1 MNKKIIVILMALICF
16 FSLNIVKAESVSNF
30 IDLQS
35 YETIYKLS
43 EDADMSLPFVKVFND
58 KAIFDKS
65 INSSGLSIGAKTI
78 EINEKLSGA
87 QTIITTDSVEIK
99 GTLEYGVILAG
110 NVVISGNVEKDV
122 LIMAE
127 SLFITDTASIGG
139 DVVAI
144 AETMEVEGN
153 ITGNLIASSANMLM
167 NGNVGKDFRVYSD
180 AIDFQNA
187 NVSGTIYIETNSE
200 LNISDRYPNAT
211 INKINTNIKT
221 EEDKKIDIKETFIH
235 VLTGVIVFTLLN
247 LLMTKIKPNLFKTLT
262 NKFTNNSSYAVLM
275 GVLTLAT
282 IPVVSVILIFLS
294 IWGLAVIAI
303 PAMVVYIALI
313 VVIISLA
320 KFITGAVIYE
330 LIKNKLKVDNKL
342 KEIGALLLVYAVV
355 YLVCNMPYI
364 AWIATMATILV
375 SSSVVITGLTKKEN

>member
-43 EDADMSLPFVKVFND
+43 EDSDVSLPFVKVFND

-78 EINEKLSGA
+78 EVNEKISGA

-144 AETMEVEGN
+144 AETMEIEGN

-211 INKINTNIKT
+211 INKINTNTKT
-221 EEDKKIDIKETFIH
+221 EEDNKVDVKETFIH

-247 LLMTKIKPNLFKTLT
+247 LLMAKIKPNLFKTLT

>member
-16 FSLNIVKAESVSNF
+16 FSLNIVNAESVSNF

-43 EDADMSLPFVKVFND
+43 EDSDVSLPFVKVFND

-78 EINEKLSGA
+78 EVNEKISGA

-122 LIMAE
+122 LVMAE

-221 EEDKKIDIKETFIH
+221 EEDKNIDIKETFIH

-282 IPVVSVILIFLS
+282 IPVVSIILIFLS